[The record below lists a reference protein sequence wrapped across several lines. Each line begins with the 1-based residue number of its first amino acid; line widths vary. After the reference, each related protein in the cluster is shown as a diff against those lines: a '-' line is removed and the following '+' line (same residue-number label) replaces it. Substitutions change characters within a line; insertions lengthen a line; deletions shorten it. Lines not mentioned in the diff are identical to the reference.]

1 MHPIRM
7 SYMEGA
13 IRTAI
18 AFNEARNRHDIVKMM
33 QLLHE
38 DCVLETAEPA
48 PEGTKYTG
56 KDVISRF
63 WQEFFS
69 KSPHAHFKIEEVFGL
84 GYRCVMRWR
93 YSSSES
99 EMGED
104 YIRGVDI
111 FQFKED
117 LIVEM
122 LSYVKEALEQES
134 G

>member
-1 MHPIRM
+1 MNPIRM

-18 AFNEARNRHDIVKMM
+18 AFNEARNRHDIDNMM
-33 QLLHE
+33 QLLHN
-38 DCVLETAEPA
+38 DCALETARPA

-56 KDVISRF
+56 KDAISHF
-63 WQEFFS
+63 WHEFFN
-69 KSPHAHFKIEEVFGL
+69 KSPNAHFKIEEVFGL

-93 YSSSES
+93 YSSSDS
-99 EMGED
+99 EIDED
-104 YIRGVDI
+104 FIRGVDV

-122 LSYVKEALEQES
+122 LSYVK
-134 G
+134 GTMK

>member
-1 MHPIRM
+1 MNPIRM

-18 AFNEARNRHDIVKMM
+18 AFNEARNQHDIENML

-38 DCVLETAEPA
+38 DCVLETAGPP

-56 KDVISRF
+56 RDEISRY
-63 WQEFFS
+63 WQLFFN
-69 KSPHAHFKIEEVFGL
+69 KSPHAQFKIEEVFGL
-84 GYRCVMRWR
+84 GYRCVLRWR
-93 YSSSES
+93 YSAADGDVDSGK
-99 EMGED
+99 M
-104 YIRGVDI
+104 RGVDV

-122 LSYVKEALEQES
+122 LSYVK